1 MEFLRRRLGLIIRAA
16 VSLLAIWWVVRAN
29 NWSKVWHNV
38 LTMDPIWLIAAVFCF
53 IPTLLVVSW
62 RWRLLLSVHGVH
74 MRLWRVFELTMI
86 GQFFGTVGVGTTG
99 GDVFKIFYV
108 TRAVPEKKAAVAFT
122 VIVDRVIGLL
132 ALLLFGVVLSFT
144 KLPLLLSTGHT
155 KTFTLTFY
163 LIAAA
168 GAIGALVASLSPF
181 FLGHR
186 AIVSLI
192 DRLPFAHR
200 SRKMVAA
207 IECSARAFGTNI
219 FAMIISIPSHMS
231 ITLMCYCVF
240 RAMPSMHLQS
250 DLLAFCSIIAMV
262 NMLIALPVSISGIGV
277 REQLFT
283 WFFALLG
290 IDGEQAVTFSLT
302 YFAINILWSLAGGP
316 FYFLY
321 RHETHT
327 PPPNVAEVEPIFS
340 ER

>member
-1 MEFLRRRLGLIIRAA
+1 MEFIRRRLGLIFRA
-16 VSLLAIWWVVRAN
+16 VISLLAIWWVVRTN
-29 NWSKVWHNV
+29 DWNKVWHNAS
-38 LTMDPIWLIAAVFCF
+38 TMDFSWILTGIVCF

-62 RWRLLLSVHGVH
+62 RWRLLLSVHDVH

-86 GQFFGTVGVGTTG
+86 GQFFSIVGVGTTG

-108 TRAVPEKKAAVAFT
+108 TRAVPEKKTAVAFT
-122 VIVDRVIGLL
+122 VIADRVIGLL
-132 ALLLFGVVLSFT
+132 ALLLFGVVLLFT
-144 KLPLLLSTGHT
+144 KLNLLLSTDHT

-163 LIAAA
+163 FFALAGAA
-168 GAIGALVASLSPF
+168 GAIFISLSPL

-186 AIVSLI
+186 MIVALI

-200 SRKMVAA
+200 SRKLVAA
-207 IECSARAFGTNI
+207 IECTARALGTNI
-219 FAMIISIPSHMS
+219 LALLVSIPSHMS
-231 ITLMCYCVF
+231 VTLMGYCVL
-240 RAMPSMHLQS
+240 RAMNPQPQP
-250 DLLAFCSIIAMV
+250 DLLAFCAIIAIV

-290 IDGEQAVTFSLT
+290 VDGAHAVTFSLT
-302 YFAINILWSLAGGP
+302 YFALNILWSLAGGP

-327 PPPNVAEVEPIFS
+327 PPPNTAEVEPIFS

>member
-1 MEFLRRRLGLIIRAA
+1 MEFLRRRLGLIFRAA

-29 NWSKVWHNV
+29 DWSKVWLNARE
-38 LTMDPIWLIAAVFCF
+38 MDFTWLVFGILCF
-53 IPTLLVVSW
+53 LPTLLVVSW
-62 RWRLLLSVHGVH
+62 RWRLLLSVHNVK
-74 MRLWRVFELTMI
+74 MKLWRVFELTMI

-108 TRAVPEKKAAVAFT
+108 TRAVPERKTAVAFT

-163 LIAAA
+163 FFAVA
-168 GAIGALVASLSPF
+168 GAVGTLVASLSPL

-192 DRLPFAHR
+192 DRLPFAQR
-200 SRKMVAA
+200 SRKLVAA
-207 IECSARAFGTNI
+207 IECSARALGTNI
-219 FAMIISIPSHMS
+219 VALIVSIPSHMS
-231 ITLMCYCVF
+231 ITLMGYCVL
-240 RAMPSMHLQS
+240 RAMNLHP
-250 DLLAFCSIIAMV
+250 DLLAFCSIIAIV

-283 WFFALLG
+283 WFFALLS

-302 YFAINILWSLAGGP
+302 YFALNILWSLAGGP

-327 PPPNVAEVEPIFS
+327 PSPNVAEVEPIFS